1 MLTNYSGCPLCVQDI
16 KQSPI
21 LPDGLCR
28 IGMALLR
35 HHEGTSLIMTVQE
48 LEQQLLGLPPTEKLR
63 IIQILAQSLD
73 ALWSDKKQDSP
84 ARLSE
89 FFRQSPL
96 AEVVATGD
104 LDLERDRSLSR
115 DRFTP

>member
-1 MLTNYSGCPLCVQDI
+1 MS
-16 KQSPI
+16 
-21 LPDGLCR
+21 
-28 IGMALLR
+28 LLR

-96 AEVVATGD
+96 AEVAATGD
-104 LDLERDRSLSR
+104 LDLERDRSLLR